1 MILADK
7 IIEER
12 KKNGWSQEELAERMG
27 VSRQAVSKWESVGA
41 IPDLKKIIQLAS
53 LFGVST
59 DYLLKDDMGPENLS
73 DSMVEN
79 VSNEPIHRVTM
90 EEANEFL
97 DLRRTQAPILAN
109 AVSMC
114 ILSPAI
120 LVILANFSESKMFQI
135 TEGMAVGIGGTIL
148 FAMIAAAI
156 FIFITS
162 GIKGNHM
169 EFLEEE
175 YFDTEYG
182 VTGMVKEKDRAYK
195 NVFAQN
201 IALGVVLCIV
211 GVIPIVVAG
220 GMNASDSVVGVLI
233 GLLLFLIAI
242 GVNRIVRVGIIKSS
256 YETLLQEGEFT
267 RSEKRIKKKM
277 RAFSAIYWCVATAIY
292 LGWSFWTGDWGS
304 TWMVWPVAGVL
315 FAIVPSIVRLGM
327 NEDE

>member
-27 VSRQAVSKWESVGA
+27 VSRQAVSKWESAGA

-97 DLRRTQAPILAN
+97 DLRRTQAPMLAN

-114 ILSPAI
+114 ILSPVV

-148 FAMIAAAI
+148 FAMIAAAV

-162 GIKGNHM
+162 GIKGDHM

-182 VTGMVKEKDRAYK
+182 VTGMVKEKDRGYK

-242 GVNRIVRVGIIKSS
+242 GVNRIVRVSIIKSS

-315 FAIVPSIVRLGM
+315 FAVVPSIVRLGM